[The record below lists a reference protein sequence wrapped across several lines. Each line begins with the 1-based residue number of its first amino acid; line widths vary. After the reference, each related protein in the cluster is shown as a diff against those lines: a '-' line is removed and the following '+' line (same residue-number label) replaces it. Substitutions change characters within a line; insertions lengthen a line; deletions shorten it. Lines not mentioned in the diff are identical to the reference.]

1 MEKKV
6 YSAADIC
13 TILDCSSNQG
23 YTLIH
28 QAYESKEM
36 FRVIKLGHE
45 YKILISPLTNGW
57 KRTINIFDNKENFEY
72 NRIVKLPFGN
82 SYLLR
87 FP

>member
-6 YSAADIC
+6 YSATDIC

-45 YKILISPLTNGW
+45 YKILISPFNQWLET
-57 KRTINIFDNKENFEY
+57 Y
-72 NRIVKLPFGN
+72 NLHMLQAFVTG
-82 SYLLR
+82 
-87 FP
+87 